1 MRVTAFAMGLRFLFI
16 AAIPVVFGVHI
27 PSLRLVREHRL
38 EVCRVNAIRC
48 TAKLMHL
55 PIFVKNSNVPKHLAD
70 ETLDAHLAVPV
81 FYTVVDPHNRIAG
94 VAAVLI
100 LPHRSSPDPALDSIF
115 RL

>member
-16 AAIPVVFGVHI
+16 AAMPVVFWVHI

-70 ETLDAHLAVPV
+70 ETLDLSPAVSV
-81 FYTVVDPHNRIAG
+81 FYTVPDPDNRIAR
-94 VAAVLI
+94 VAAVPVLI
-100 LPHRSSPDPALDSIF
+100 YRPSPDPALD
-115 RL
+115 